1 MIKKNPLRT
10 GLDWVYKIFFVIQSV
25 CMYASVLTVVATVLL
40 REVFK
45 ISLVW
50 GYEIACWF
58 VIILVFLGMPRNLRY
73 KTNIGVSFVYDI
85 SPKAVQTIFSIIHFV
100 VEVTVLVMMTSGF
113 KIWITRVGKA
123 TLPASRFTN
132 TMYYGVVGIGVAFS
146 LLEMF
151 TEIIDLFV
159 KKEEKEAIR
168 EKTIEEELIEEAKK
182 EAGIV

>member
-85 SPKAVQTIFSIIHFV
+85 SPKAVQTIFSIIHFG

>member
-10 GLDWVYKIFFVIQSV
+10 VLDWIYKFFFVIQSV
-25 CMYASVLTVVATVLL
+25 CMYASVLTVVVTVIL

-45 ISLVW
+45 VSLVW

-58 VIILVFLGMPRNLRY
+58 VIILVFIGMPRNLRD
-73 KTNIGVSFVYDI
+73 KSNIGVSFVYDI
-85 SPKAVQTIFSIIHFV
+85 SPKVVQTIFSVIHFA
-100 VEVTVLVMMTSGF
+100 VEVAVLVMMANGF

-123 TLPASRFTN
+123 TLPASHFTN

-146 LLEMF
+146 LLEMV

-159 KKEEKEAIR
+159 KKDKKEVVH
-168 EKTIEEELIEEAKK
+168 EKTINEELIEEA
-182 EAGIV
+182 EREVGIV

>member
-85 SPKAVQTIFSIIHFV
+85 SPKAIQTIFSIIHFV

>member
-1 MIKKNPLRT
+1 MIQKNPLRT
-10 GLDWVYKIFFVIQSV
+10 VLDWIYKIFFFIQSV
-25 CMYASVLTVVATVLL
+25 CMYASVVTVVVTVVL

-58 VIILVFLGMPRNLRY
+58 VIILVFIGMPRNLRY

-85 SPKAVQTIFSIIHFV
+85 SPKIVQSIFSVIHFL
-100 VEVTVLVMMTSGF
+100 VEVAVLIMMTSGF

-123 TLPASRFTN
+123 TLPASHFTN

-151 TEIIDLFV
+151 TEVIDLFV
-159 KKEEKEAIR
+159 KKEEKEAAR
-168 EKTIEEELIEEAKK
+168 EKTIEEELIEEAEK
-182 EAGIV
+182 EVGIV

>member
-1 MIKKNPLRT
+1 MIKKNPLRI
-10 GLDWVYKIFFVIQSV
+10 GLDWVYKIFFVLQSV
-25 CMYASVLTVVATVLL
+25 CMYASVITVVATVLL

-45 ISLVW
+45 VSLVW

-58 VIILVFLGMPRNLRY
+58 VIILVFIGMPRNLRD
-73 KTNIGVSFVYDI
+73 KSNIGVSFVYDI
-85 SPKAVQTIFSIIHFV
+85 SPKIVQTIFSIIHFV
-100 VEVTVLVMMTSGF
+100 VEVTVLIMMSNGF

-159 KKEEKEAIR
+159 KKDEKEAVH
-168 EKTIEEELIEEAKK
+168 EKTIEEELIEEAEK
-182 EAGIV
+182 EVGLV

>member
-1 MIKKNPLRT
+1 MLKKNPLRT
-10 GLDWVYKIFFVIQSV
+10 GLDWVYRVFFLIQSV
-25 CMYASVLTVVATVLL
+25 CMYASVLTVVVTVAL
-40 REVFK
+40 REIFK

-58 VIILVFLGMPRNLRY
+58 VIILVFIGMPRNLRD
-73 KTNIGVSFVYDI
+73 KSNIGVSFVYDI
-85 SPKAVQTIFSIIHFV
+85 SPKVVQTIFSVIHFV
-100 VEVTVLVMMTSGF
+100 VEVTVLIMMSSGF

-123 TLPASRFTN
+123 TLPASHFTN

-159 KKEEKEAIR
+159 KKEEKEAVR
-168 EKTIEEELIEEAKK
+168 EKTIEEELIEEAER

>member
-1 MIKKNPLRT
+1 M
-10 GLDWVYKIFFVIQSV
+10 
-25 CMYASVLTVVATVLL
+25 
-40 REVFK
+40 
-45 ISLVW
+45 
-50 GYEIACWF
+50 
-58 VIILVFLGMPRNLRY
+58 
-73 KTNIGVSFVYDI
+73 
-85 SPKAVQTIFSIIHFV
+85 
-100 VEVTVLVMMTSGF
+100 EVTVLVMMTSGF

>member
-25 CMYASVLTVVATVLL
+25 CMYAAVLTVVATVLL

>member
-100 VEVTVLVMMTSGF
+100 VEVTVLVMKTSGF

>member
-100 VEVTVLVMMTSGF
+100 VEVIVLVMMTSGF